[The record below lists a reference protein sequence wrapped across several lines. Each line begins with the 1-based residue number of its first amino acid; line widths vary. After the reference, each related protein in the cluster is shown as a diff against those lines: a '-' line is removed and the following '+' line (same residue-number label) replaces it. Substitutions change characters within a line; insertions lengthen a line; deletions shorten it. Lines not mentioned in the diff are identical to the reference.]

1 MFPGR
6 YHCYW
11 IIIGNSINSMVP
23 ALFKWQWCLSVKIG
37 NKNKFMFFVCMIY
50 LVIYKIIPF
59 LFALLRDSEGEYTL
73 TSHVVNAWIS
83 RLIVIIWGSETLGL
97 WETQLQFFYFY
108 LFQTS
113 GYQRSLLSSGTTFF
127 PEFLYVFSRRKQRIK
142 LVFATSLVIKQ
153 ILALSSFFFPD
164 RMFIVPKLQVLKV
177 VFFFF
182 K

>member
-1 MFPGR
+1 MLHIFLCKYIVKVRWG
-6 YHCYW
+6 YAQWVTHTKCFQAGT
-11 IIIGNSINSMVP
+11 IAIELSLGI
-23 ALFKWQWCLSVKIG
+23 ALIPWSQH
-37 NKNKFMFFVCMIY
+37 Y
-50 LVIYKIIPF
+50 LNGSD
-59 LFALLRDSEGEYTL
+59 ALEYTL

-83 RLIVIIWGSETLGL
+83 RLIVIIWGSETFGL

-108 LFQTS
+108 FFQTS

-153 ILALSSFFFPD
+153 ILSLPSFFFSD
-164 RMFIVPKLQVLKV
+164 RMFIVPKLKVLKV